1 MAEHR
6 IVIANHTSHFIP
18 LCETVQNSAES
29 SVRPPAMACSPDIY
43 IGRSVC
49 VLCKQTA
56 TVGSYILG
64 ASFFSRLVPG
74 WPNVYTDLAQNL
86 LTIPE
91 CGDPCGPCL
100 RSPYPSVWFHAACYN
115 VLKSSYVPSK
125 KPTFEDLGRFAD
137 ATRPTYKSQKK
148 KKYKET
154 ASTLEGLFSSYTKDT
169 IHDSF
174 SQSLFAQLPAEIR
187 IMICELIT
195 PCWYL
200 IVLGETR
207 RLIELLRNSN
217 CIPQYT
223 QLSLT

>member
-56 TVGSYILG
+56 TVGSYIL
-64 ASFFSRLVPG
+64 
-74 WPNVYTDLAQNL
+74 DLAQNL

-125 KPTFEDLGRFAD
+125 KPTFEDLG
-137 ATRPTYKSQKK
+137 
-148 KKYKET
+148 
-154 ASTLEGLFSSYTKDT
+154 
-169 IHDSF
+169 SF
-174 SQSLFAQLPAEIR
+174 SQSLFA
-187 IMICELIT
+187 
-195 PCWYL
+195 
-200 IVLGETR
+200 
-207 RLIELLRNSN
+207 
-217 CIPQYT
+217 
-223 QLSLT
+223 